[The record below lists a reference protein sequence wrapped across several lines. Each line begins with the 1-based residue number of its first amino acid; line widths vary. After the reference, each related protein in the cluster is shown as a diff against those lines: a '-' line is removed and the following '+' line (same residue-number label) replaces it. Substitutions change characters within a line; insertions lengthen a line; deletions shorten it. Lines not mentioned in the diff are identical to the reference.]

1 MRSLLPPM
9 IVALVLLAGCGGEPA
24 MPDTSPG
31 VSWKLA
37 EHRARTLSDVR
48 YDVRL
53 TIPAA
58 RTDSITG
65 ETTIRFRLSDAARPL
80 VLDFHPP
87 ARNVLGVY
95 VDGKGTDYAVENDHL
110 VVPAKA
116 LVAGEN
122 TVAVRFVAGEGSLNR
137 NDDFLYT
144 LFVPD
149 RARFALPV
157 FDQPNLKARFRLTLR
172 VPEGWKAVANGP
184 LVEAD
189 TTGDGATFRF
199 AETKPLPT
207 YLFAFAAGRFETET
221 AVRDGR
227 TMTMYHRETDA
238 EKLARNRDALFDLHA
253 TALAW
258 LEDYTGIP
266 YPFDKFDFVLIPS
279 FQYGGMEHPGAI
291 LYRQASLMLDA
302 SATQNQLLGRA
313 SVIAHETAHMWFGD
327 LVTMN
332 WFDDVW
338 TKEVFANFMA
348 AKIVNPSFPE
358 VNHDLRFLLAHYP
371 AAYAVDRTAGA
382 NPIRQPLDN
391 LQQAGTLYGAIIYQK
406 APIVMKHLERLVGE
420 EAFRDGLREYLGA
433 FAYGNATWPDL
444 IGLLDRRADA
454 DLTAWSRVWVE
465 EPGRPTVEVRAARAG
480 GRLERLTLFQ
490 SDPWDRGRLWP
501 QRLVVL
507 LGEADTLGR
516 LHGVTRFYRTL
527 DRESMTVT
535 EAAGRP
541 APSFILPNGGGVGY
555 GLFVLDPESRA
566 FLLDHVADLR
576 DTVFPGFDDAM
587 LRGAVWV
594 TLWDALLEGRVPPGV
609 FLDRAMAALPAE
621 TNELLAQHLTGDV
634 TRAYWRLLTP
644 KARRALAPD
653 LEALLWSLME
663 KAPTTTRKAAFFN
676 AFRDVALSP
685 EGVGRLR
692 DVWAR
697 RTTIPGLTF
706 SERDETRM
714 ALELAVRGLPDA
726 EEILDTQAAR
736 ITNPDRRARFAFV
749 RPALSPDRAVRDA
762 FFESLKDEAN
772 RAHEPWVLEGVRYL
786 HHPLRAADA
795 EAYLRPSLELL
806 EEIQRTGD
814 IFFPKRWLDAT
825 LGGHQSLTAAAAV
838 RSFLDALPPDYPHRL
853 RAKILQS
860 ADGLFRAARIVYG
873 YEAPRAAP

>member
-9 IVALVLLAGCGGEPA
+9 IAALVLLTGCGGESA
-24 MPDTSPG
+24 MPDTGPG
-31 VSWKLA
+31 VSWTLA

-58 RTDSITG
+58 REDSIAG
-65 ETTIRFRLSDAARPL
+65 ETTIRFRLSDASRPL
-80 VLDFHPP
+80 VLDFRPP

-95 VDGKGTDYAVENDHL
+95 VDGQGIDYAVENDHL
-110 VVPAKA
+110 VIPATA
-116 LVAGEN
+116 LVEGEN

-149 RARFALPV
+149 RAHFALPL
-157 FDQPNLKARFRLTLR
+157 FDQPNLKARFRLTLH

-184 LVEAD
+184 LAETD

-199 AETKPLPT
+199 AETKPIST

-238 EKLARNRDALFDLHA
+238 EKLARNRDAIFDLHA

-382 NPIRQPLDN
+382 NPIRQPLEN

-420 EAFRDGLREYLGA
+420 ETFRDGLRAYLST

-444 IGLLDRRADA
+444 IAELDRRSDA

-465 EPGRPTVEVRAARAG
+465 EPGRPTVEVRTAREG
-480 GRLERLTLFQ
+480 DRLDRLTLFQ
-490 SDPWDRGRLWP
+490 SDPLDRGRLWT
-501 QRLVVL
+501 QRLDVL
-507 LGEADTLGR
+507 LAYGDTL
-516 LHGVTRFYRTL
+516 VRFPLTL
-527 DRESMTVT
+527 DRESVTVT
-535 EAAGRP
+535 EAASRP
-541 APSFILPNGGGVGY
+541 APDFILPNGGGVGY
-555 GLFVLDPESRA
+555 GLFVLDPDSRA
-566 FLLDHVADLR
+566 FLLDHVAEL
-576 DTVFPGFDDAM
+576 DDAM
-587 LRGAVWV
+587 LRGIVWG
-594 TLWDALLEGRVPPGV
+594 TLWDALLEGHVPPGV
-609 FLDRAMAALPAE
+609 FLERAMAALPAE
-621 TNELLAQHLTGDV
+621 TNELDAQRLTGYV
-634 TRAYWRLLTP
+634 TRAYWRFLTP
-644 KARRALAPD
+644 EARRALAPG
-653 LEALLWSLME
+653 LETLLWELME
-663 KAPTTTRKAAFFN
+663 KAPTTTRKATFFN

-692 DVWAR
+692 AVWAR

-726 EEILDTQAAR
+726 EALLDAQAAR
-736 ITNPDRRARFAFV
+736 ITNPDRQARFAFV

-786 HHPLRAADA
+786 HHPLRAAAA
-795 EAYLRPSLELL
+795 EPYLRPALALV

-825 LGGHQSLTAAAAV
+825 LGGHQSLTAAATV
-838 RSFLDALPPDYPHRL
+838 RSFLDELPPDYPHRL